1 MSLGFSQPA
10 EQPTMRRLLTKVAAA
25 VSFAAIVI
33 SGMLITSSRGSG
45 ADDNNTE
52 HDEKSKIQIGLE
64 IAPVGPLNLK
74 GKDRSLVGLGSYI
87 VNASADCNGCHT
99 LNPGVEYTPPG
110 NPYLL
115 TPPNGPFTGKTIVDP
130 TTYLAGGNDFG
141 PFPGG
146 PGSITHLYTRN
157 LTPDYTGLP
166 EGGHTFSDFV
176 QIMRHGTD
184 FDHIHPPCTGANTPF
199 NCLGAPFNANLL
211 QVMPWPTFMNMTD
224 RDLLAIYTYLSAI
237 PCNPGPSG
245 LDSRLYQQN
254 VCSKP

>member
-1 MSLGFSQPA
+1 LKIKQGF
-10 EQPTMRRLLTKVAAA
+10 
-25 VSFAAIVI
+25 
-33 SGMLITSSRGSG
+33 
-45 ADDNNTE
+45 
-52 HDEKSKIQIGLE
+52 E

-74 GKDRSLVGLGSYI
+74 GKDRDLVGLGSYI
-87 VNASADCNGCHT
+87 VNAQADCNGCHT
-99 LNPGVEYTPPG
+99 LNPGVEYTFPG

-115 TPPNGPFTGKTIVDP
+115 SPPFLGKVVVDP
-130 TTYLAGGNDFG
+130 TTYLAGGQDFG

-146 PGSITHLYTRN
+146 PGSIPHLYTRN

-184 FDHIHPPCTGANTPF
+184 FDLTHPRCTNPITNT
-199 NCLGAPFNANLL
+199 NCLGPPFDGNLL

-245 LDSRLYQQN
+245 LDPALYQQN
-254 VCSKP
+254 VCTKPK